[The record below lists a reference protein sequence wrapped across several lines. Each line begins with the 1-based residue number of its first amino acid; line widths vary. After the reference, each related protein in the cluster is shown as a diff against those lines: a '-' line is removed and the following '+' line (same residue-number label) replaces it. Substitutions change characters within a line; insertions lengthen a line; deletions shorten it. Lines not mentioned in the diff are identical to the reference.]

1 MFNTPTFFC
10 FVDLFKAYDSVN
22 REAFWVVLQKVYDL
36 PAKVIKI
43 LQVLHNGT
51 QGVLRCEG
59 QLSDAFTIESG
70 VKQGDVFAPL
80 LFNLY
85 LNAVTDIAL
94 NKAANLGVN
103 IKFNTTAFLLNHSR
117 CKFDQKTVVQCLM
130 YADDMLLVSNNQND
144 LRCLLKIST
153 EELNRFGMKINMTKT
168 NTMSILPELASS
180 MTEINEEIE
189 EVNQFQYLGSVL
201 TSNGSLDAEIDAR

>member
-1 MFNTPTFFC
+1 MC
-10 FVDLFKAYDSVN
+10 V
-22 REAFWVVLQKVYDL
+22 
-36 PAKVIKI
+36 
-43 LQVLHNGT
+43 
-51 QGVLRCEG
+51 C
-59 QLSDAFTIESG
+59 
-70 VKQGDVFAPL
+70 VKQSDVLALL

-103 IKFNTTAFLLNHSR
+103 IEFNTTAPLLNNSR

-144 LRCLLKIST
+144 LRCLLKILT

-168 NTMSILPELASS
+168 NTMSFLPELAPS
-180 MTEINEEIE
+180 MTEINDEIE
-189 EVNQFQYLGSVL
+189 QVNQFQYLGSFL
-201 TSNGSLDAEIDAR
+201 TSNGNLDAEIDARLSKAAKAFGSLSRLVWYQPKIQKDTKMRLFKFDFSGSTLWQ